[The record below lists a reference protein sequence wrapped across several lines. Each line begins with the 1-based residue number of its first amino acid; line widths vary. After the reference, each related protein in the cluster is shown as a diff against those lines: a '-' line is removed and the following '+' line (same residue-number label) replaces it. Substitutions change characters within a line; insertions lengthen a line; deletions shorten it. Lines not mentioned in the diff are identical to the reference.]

1 MFENKE
7 VIMSKY
13 PHLFQP
19 THVRNVYIKNR
30 IESAPM
36 SPSGDVPFYTREAYE
51 MYNSIAKGGAGIVTL
66 GEAGVHSLTDHA
78 HPTMPHLDDETLL
91 PSLIQTVD
99 TVHRWGALAS
109 IELTHSG
116 CRAKGAFLAEGGYV
130 IGPSPME
137 ANLYGDKVIEMD
149 ENMMDMIADAYA
161 QAAYMAEFA
170 GCDMVNIHGGH
181 GWLISQFLSDLNNH
195 RTDKYGGSI
204 ENKARFPLMIV
215 DRIRQKCPNLLL
227 EFRLSA
233 DEETEGGITIDETV
247 EFAKLLDGKVDIIH
261 VSAAT
266 FHDTSSSA
274 RMFPTVFYPRG
285 CNVENAA
292 RIKAVVKKS
301 LVSVVGGIND
311 PDFMENALA
320 EGKADFVVVGRQ
332 FIADPSWPRKA
343 KAGKPEEIT
352 KCIRCETCI
361 SAGFIP
367 HVPFSSGVLRC
378 SVNPT
383 WGREYENTRKEEPV
397 PYAKKVLVAGG
408 GPGGMEAAITAA
420 RRGHH
425 VILCEKD
432 DHLAGSLDYAKQIS
446 FKADIVKFLR
456 SMVINVQR
464 TPNLEL
470 RLNTEVT
477 DELIAEEK
485 PDTLIIACGAE
496 PVSPP
501 IPGLDK
507 AIVHHVTDIYKK
519 HISIGKKVVMIGGG
533 LAGCEESLELAWKGH
548 DVSVVEMKDGLAKDA
563 PYIHW
568 RHLLEKME
576 GAVHS
581 YCSAKVQSVEDNG
594 VKITDKDG
602 QERFLEADTVLYATG
617 MRGTLPQYE
626 KWNDLAEEVI
636 FVGDCRKAG
645 KILEAMRTGYCAG
658 STI

>member
-1 MFENKE
+1 
-7 VIMSKY
+7 MSYY
-13 PHLFQP
+13 PDLFKP
-19 THVRNVYIKNR
+19 IHVRNAYIKNR

-51 MYNSIAKGGAGIVTL
+51 MYNSIAKGGAGVVTL

-99 TVHRWGALAS
+99 TVHKWGALAS

-130 IGPSPME
+130 IGPSAME
-137 ANLYGDKVIEMD
+137 ANLYGDPVIEMD
-149 ENMMDMIADAYA
+149 EDMMNTIADAYA

-170 GCDMVNIHGGH
+170 GCDIVNIHGGH

-215 DRIRQKCPNLLL
+215 DRIRQKCPNLIL
-227 EFRLSA
+227 EFRLSG

-247 EFAKLLDGKVDIIH
+247 EFAKMLDGKVDIIH

-274 RMFPTVFYPRG
+274 RMFPTVFYKRG
-285 CNVENAA
+285 CNVENAGKV
-292 RIKAVVKKS
+292 KAVVKKS

-311 PDFMENALA
+311 PAFME
-320 EGKADFVVVGRQ
+320 EVIRSGKADFVVVGRQ
-332 FIADPSWPRKA
+332 FIADPNWPRKA
-343 KAGKPEEIT
+343 KAGKADEIT

-378 SVNPT
+378 SVNPA

-425 VILCEKD
+425 VILCEKE

-446 FKADIVKFLR
+446 FKQDIVQFLK

-470 RLNTEVT
+470 RLNTKVT
-477 DELIAEEK
+477 DELIEAEK

-496 PVSPP
+496 PVIPP
-501 IPGLDK
+501 IPGLDRPM
-507 AIVHHVTDIYKK
+507 VHHVTDIYKK
-519 HISIGKKVVMIGGG
+519 HISVGKKVVVIGGG
-533 LAGCEESLELAWKGH
+533 LAGCEEGLELAWKGH
-548 DVSVVEMKDGLAKDA
+548 EVSVVEMKDGLAKDA

-576 GAVHS
+576 GVVTS
-581 YCSAKVQSVEDNG
+581 YCSAKVLSVEDQG
-594 VKITDKDG
+594 VKITDKEG
-602 QERFLEADTVLYATG
+602 REQLLEADTVLIAAG
-617 MRGTLPQYE
+617 MKGTLPQYE

-636 FVGDCRKAG
+636 FVGDCRKAS

-658 STI
+658 LTI

>member
-1 MFENKE
+1 
-7 VIMSKY
+7 
-13 PHLFQP
+13 
-19 THVRNVYIKNR
+19 
-30 IESAPM
+30 M

-99 TVHRWGALAS
+99 TVHKWGALAS

-149 ENMMDMIADAYA
+149 EDMMDMIADAYA

-170 GCDMVNIHGGH
+170 GCDIVNIHGGH

-215 DRIRQKCPNLLL
+215 DRIRQKCPNLII
-227 EFRLSA
+227 EFRLSGE
-233 DEETEGGITIDETV
+233 EETEGGIPIEETI
-247 EFAKLLDGKVDIIH
+247 EFAKMLDGKVDIIH

-285 CNVENAA
+285 CNVENA
-292 RIKAVVKKS
+292 
-301 LVSVVGGIND
+301 
-311 PDFMENALA
+311 
-320 EGKADFVVVGRQ
+320 RQ
-332 FIADPSWPRKA
+332 
-343 KAGKPEEIT
+343 GKPEEIT

-397 PYAKKVLVAGG
+397 AYAKKVLVAGG

-420 RRGHH
+420 KRGHH
-425 VILCEKD
+425 VILCEKN
-432 DHLAGSLDYAKQIS
+432 DHLASSLDYAKQIS
-446 FKADIVKFLR
+446 FKKDIVQFLK

-477 DELIAEEK
+477 EKLIAQEK
-485 PDTLIIACGAE
+485 PDTLIVACGSE
-496 PVSPP
+496 PVIPP
-501 IPGLDK
+501 IPGIDK
-507 AIVHHVTDIYKK
+507 PISNHITDLYKK
-519 HISIGKKVVMIGGG
+519 HLSVGKKVVIIGGG
-533 LAGCEESLELAWKGH
+533 LAGCEEGLDLAWKGH
-548 DVSVVEMKDGLAKDA
+548 DVSIIEMRDGLAKDA

-568 RHLLEKME
+568 RHLLEKLE
-576 GAVHS
+576 DAVTS
-581 YCSAKVQSVEDNG
+581 YCNAKVLSIEDSG
-594 VKITDKDG
+594 VKMVDETGK
-602 QERFLEADTVLYATG
+602 EMLLEADTVLIAAG
-617 MRGTLPQYE
+617 MKGTLPNFVNWHE
-626 KWNDLAEEVI
+626 LAEEVI
-636 FVGDCRKAG
+636 FVGDCRKPS
-645 KILEAMRTGYCAG
+645 KIQEAMRTGYCAG
-658 STI
+658 VTI

>member
-1 MFENKE
+1 MFH
-7 VIMSKY
+7 Y
-13 PHLFQP
+13 PHLFEP
-19 THVRNVYIKNR
+19 IRVRNVYIKNR

-99 TVHRWGALAS
+99 TVHKWGALAS

-149 ENMMDMIADAYA
+149 EDMMNMIADAYA

-170 GCDMVNIHGGH
+170 GCDIVNIHGGH

-215 DRIRQKCPNLLL
+215 DRIRRKCPNLII

-233 DEETEGGITIDETV
+233 EEETQGGIPIEETIEL
-247 EFAKLLDGKVDIIH
+247 AKMLDGKVDIIH

-285 CNVENAA
+285 CNVENASK
-292 RIKAVVKKS
+292 IKSVVHKS
-301 LVSVVGGIND
+301 LVSVVGGINN
-311 PDFMENALA
+311 PDFMEEVLA
-320 EGKADFVVVGRQ
+320 DKKADFVVVGRQ
-332 FIADPSWPRKA
+332 FIADPNWPRKTR
-343 KAGKPEEIT
+343 KGKPEEIT

-378 SVNPT
+378 SVNPA
-383 WGREYENTRKEEPV
+383 WGREYENTRKEEPI

-425 VILCEKD
+425 VILCEKN
-432 DHLAGSLDYAKQIS
+432 DHLAGNLDYAKQIS
-446 FKADIVKFLR
+446 FKKDIVEFLK
-456 SMVINVQR
+456 SMVINTQR

-477 DELIAEEK
+477 DALIKEEK
-485 PDTLIIACGAE
+485 PDTLIVACGSE
-496 PVSPP
+496 PVIPP
-501 IPGLDK
+501 IPGIEK
-507 AIVHHVTDIYKK
+507 SIAHHITALYKE
-519 HISIGKKVVMIGGG
+519 HIAVGKKIVIIGGG
-533 LAGCEESLELAWKGH
+533 LAGCEEGLDLAWKGH
-548 DVSVVEMKDGLAKDA
+548 EVSIVEMRDGLAKDA

-568 RHLLEKME
+568 RHLFEKLED
-576 GAVHS
+576 AVTS
-581 YCSAKVQSVEDNG
+581 YCSAKVLSIEDHG
-594 VKITDKDG
+594 VKIVDKDG
-602 QERFLEADTVLYATG
+602 TEKLLEADTVLIATG
-617 MRGTLPQYE
+617 MRGTLPQYMN
-626 KWNDLAEEVI
+626 WNELAEEVI
-636 FVGDCRKAG
+636 FVGDCRKAS
-645 KILEAMRTGYCAG
+645 KIQEAMRTGYCAG
-658 STI
+658 MTI

>member
-1 MFENKE
+1 
-7 VIMSKY
+7 
-13 PHLFQP
+13 
-19 THVRNVYIKNR
+19 
-30 IESAPM
+30 M

-99 TVHRWGALAS
+99 TVHKWGALAS

-149 ENMMDMIADAYA
+149 EDMMDMIADAYA

-170 GCDMVNIHGGH
+170 GCDIVNIHGGH

-195 RTDKYGGSI
+195 RTDKYSGSI

-215 DRIRQKCPNLLL
+215 DRIRQKCPNLII
-227 EFRLSA
+227 EFRLSGE
-233 DEETEGGITIDETV
+233 EETEGGIPIEETI
-247 EFAKLLDGKVDIIH
+247 EFAKMLDGKVDIIH

-285 CNVENAA
+285 CNVENA
-292 RIKAVVKKS
+292 
-301 LVSVVGGIND
+301 
-311 PDFMENALA
+311 
-320 EGKADFVVVGRQ
+320 RQ
-332 FIADPSWPRKA
+332 
-343 KAGKPEEIT
+343 GKPEEIT

-397 PYAKKVLVAGG
+397 AYAKKVLVAGG
-408 GPGGMEAAITAA
+408 GPGGMAAAITAA
-420 RRGHH
+420 KRGHH
-425 VILCEKD
+425 VILCEKN
-432 DHLAGSLDYAKQIS
+432 DHLASSLDYAKQIS
-446 FKADIVKFLR
+446 FKKDIVQFLK

-477 DELIAEEK
+477 EKLIAQEK
-485 PDTLIIACGAE
+485 PDTLIVACGSE
-496 PVSPP
+496 PVIPP
-501 IPGLDK
+501 IPGIDK
-507 AIVHHVTDIYKK
+507 PISNHITDLYKK
-519 HISIGKKVVMIGGG
+519 HLSVGKKVVIIGGG
-533 LAGCEESLELAWKGH
+533 LAGCEEGLDLAWKGH
-548 DVSVVEMKDGLAKDA
+548 DVSIIEMRDGLAKDA

-568 RHLLEKME
+568 RHLLEKLE
-576 GAVHS
+576 DAVTS
-581 YCSAKVQSVEDNG
+581 YCNAKVLSIEDSG
-594 VKITDKDG
+594 VKMVDETGK
-602 QERFLEADTVLYATG
+602 EMLLEANTVLIAAG
-617 MRGTLPQYE
+617 MKGTLPNFVNWHE
-626 KWNDLAEEVI
+626 LAEEVI
-636 FVGDCRKAG
+636 FVGDCRKPS
-645 KILEAMRTGYCAG
+645 KIQEAMRTGYCAG
-658 STI
+658 VTI

>member
-1 MFENKE
+1 MFH
-7 VIMSKY
+7 Y
-13 PHLFQP
+13 PRLFEP
-19 THVRNVYIKNR
+19 IRVRNVYIKNR

-78 HPTMPHLDDETLL
+78 HPTMPHLDDGTLL

-99 TVHRWGALAS
+99 TVHKWGALAS

-116 CRAKGAFLAEGGYV
+116 CRAKGDFLAEGGYV

-149 ENMMDMIADAYA
+149 EDMMNIIADAYA

-170 GCDMVNIHGGH
+170 GCDIVNIHGGH

-204 ENKARFPLMIV
+204 ENKAHFPIMIV
-215 DRIRQKCPNLLL
+215 ERIRRKCPNLII

-233 DEETEGGITIDETV
+233 EEETKGGIPIEETIEL
-247 EFAKLLDGKVDIIH
+247 AKMLDGKVDIIH

-274 RMFPTVFYPRG
+274 RMFPTVFYQWG
-285 CNVENAA
+285 CNVENASK
-292 RIKAVVKKS
+292 IKSVVQKS

-311 PDFMENALA
+311 TDFMEEVLA
-320 EGKADFVVVGRQ
+320 NKKADFVVVGRQ
-332 FIADPSWPRKA
+332 FIADPNWPRKTR
-343 KAGKPEEIT
+343 KGKPEEIT

-378 SVNPT
+378 SVNPA
-383 WGREYENTRKEEPV
+383 WGREYENTRKEEPI

-425 VILCEKD
+425 VILCEKN
-432 DHLAGSLDYAKQIS
+432 DHLAGNLDYAKQIS
-446 FKADIVKFLR
+446 FKKDIVEFLK
-456 SMVINVQR
+456 SMVINTQR

-477 DELIAEEK
+477 DALIKEEK
-485 PDTLIIACGAE
+485 PDTLIVACGSE
-496 PVSPP
+496 PVIPP
-501 IPGLDK
+501 IPGIERSI
-507 AIVHHVTDIYKK
+507 AHHITALYKE
-519 HISIGKKVVMIGGG
+519 HLTVGKKIVIIGGG
-533 LAGCEESLELAWKGH
+533 LAGCEEGLDLAWKGH
-548 DVSVVEMKDGLAKDA
+548 EISIVEMRDGLAKDA

-568 RHLLEKME
+568 RHLLEKLE
-576 GAVHS
+576 DAVTS
-581 YCSAKVQSVEDNG
+581 YCSAKVLSIEDNG
-594 VKITDKDG
+594 VKIVDKDG
-602 QERFLEADTVLYATG
+602 TEKLLEADTVLIATG
-617 MRGTLPQYE
+617 MRGTLPQYMN
-626 KWNDLAEEVI
+626 WNELAEEVI
-636 FVGDCRKAG
+636 FVGDCRKAS
-645 KILEAMRTGYCAG
+645 KIQEAMRTGYCAG
-658 STI
+658 MTI

>member
-1 MFENKE
+1 
-7 VIMSKY
+7 MSHY
-13 PHLFQP
+13 PHLFAP
-19 THVRNVYIKNR
+19 IRVRGAYIKNR
-30 IESAPM
+30 VESAPM
-36 SPSGDVPFYTREAYE
+36 SPSGDVPFYTREAFE

-99 TVHRWGALAS
+99 TVHKWGALAS

-130 IGPSPME
+130 IGPSAME
-137 ANLYGDKVIEMD
+137 ANLYGDKVLEMD
-149 ENMMDMIADAYA
+149 EDMMNTIADAYA
-161 QAAYMAEFA
+161 NAAYMAEFA
-170 GCDMVNIHGGH
+170 GCDIVNIHGGH

-195 RTDKYGGSI
+195 RTDQYGGSV

-215 DRIRQKCPNLLL
+215 DRIRQKCPNLII
-227 EFRLSA
+227 EFRLSGE
-233 DEETEGGITIDETV
+233 EETEGGIPIEETV

-292 RIKAVVKKS
+292 KIKAVVKHS
-301 LVSVVGGIND
+301 LVAVVGGIND
-311 PDFMENALA
+311 PDFMESVLA
-320 EGKADFVVVGRQ
+320 DGKTDFVSVGRQ
-332 FIADPSWPRKA
+332 FIADPDWPKKA
-343 KAGKPEEIT
+343 RTGKADEIS

-383 WGREYENTRKEEPV
+383 WGREYENTRKEEKV
-397 PYAKKVLVAGG
+397 EQAKKILVAGG

-420 RRGHH
+420 RRGHS
-425 VILCEKD
+425 VILCEKN
-432 DHLAGSLDYAKQIS
+432 DHLAANLDYAKQIS
-446 FKADIVKFLR
+446 FKQDIVEFLK
-456 SMVINVQR
+456 SMVIKVQR

-477 DELIAEEK
+477 EDLIRAEK
-485 PDTLIIACGAE
+485 PDVIIAACGAE
-496 PVSPP
+496 PTVPP
-501 IPGLDK
+501 IPGLDRPM
-507 AIVHHVTDIYKK
+507 VHHVTELYKK
-519 HISIGKKVVMIGGG
+519 HLSVGNKVVIIGGG
-533 LAGCEESLELAWKGH
+533 LAGCEEGLGLAYEGH
-548 DVSVVEMKDGLAKDA
+548 DVTIVEMKDGLAKDA

-568 RHLLEKME
+568 RHLLEKMDKT
-576 GAVHS
+576 VRS
-581 YCSAKVQSVEDNG
+581 YCSAQVLSVEDTG
-594 VKITDKDG
+594 VKIADSEG
-602 QERFLEADTVLYATG
+602 RELLLEADTVLVATG
-617 MRGTLPQYE
+617 MRGTLP
-626 KWNDLAEEVI
+626 KLDSWHDLAEEVI
-636 FVGDCRKAG
+636 FVGDCRKAS

-658 STI
+658 LTV

>member
-1 MFENKE
+1 MFH
-7 VIMSKY
+7 Y
-13 PHLFQP
+13 PHLFEP
-19 THVRNVYIKNR
+19 VRVRNVYIKNR

-99 TVHRWGALAS
+99 TVHKWGALAS

-116 CRAKGAFLAEGGYV
+116 CRANGACLAEGGYV

-137 ANLYGDKVIEMD
+137 ENLYGDKVIEMD
-149 ENMMDMIADAYA
+149 EDMMNTIADAYA

-227 EFRLSA
+227 EFRLSG
-233 DEETEGGITIDETV
+233 EEDTEGGIPIEETV
-247 EFAKLLDGKVDIIH
+247 EFAKMLDGKVDIIH

-285 CNVENAA
+285 CNVENASK
-292 RIKAVVKKS
+292 IKAVVKKS

-311 PDFMENALA
+311 PDFMEKVLEEN
-320 EGKADFVVVGRQ
+320 KADFVVVGRQ

-343 KAGKPEEIT
+343 KKGTPEEIT

-397 PYAKKVLVAGG
+397 LCAKKVLVAGG

-420 RRGHH
+420 RRGHQ
-425 VILCEKD
+425 VILCEKN
-432 DHLAGSLDYAKQIS
+432 DHLASSLDYVKQIS
-446 FKADIVKFLR
+446 FKQDIVQFLK

-477 DELIAEEK
+477 EELIAQEK
-485 PDTLIIACGAE
+485 PDTLIVACGSE
-496 PVSPP
+496 PVIPP
-501 IPGLDK
+501 IPGIEQP
-507 AIVHHVTDIYKK
+507 IVHHITDLYKK
-519 HISIGKKVVMIGGG
+519 HISVGKKIVIIGGG
-533 LAGCEESLELAWKGH
+533 LAGCEEGLELAWKGH
-548 DVSVVEMKDGLAKDA
+548 EVSIVEMKDGLAKDA

-568 RHLLEKME
+568 RHLLEKLE
-576 GAVHS
+576 DAVDS
-581 YCSAKVQSVEDNG
+581 YCSAKVLGIEENG
-594 VKITDKDG
+594 VRITDKDG
-602 QERFLEADTVLYATG
+602 TEKLLEADTVLIAAG
-617 MRGTLPQYE
+617 MRGTLPHYE
-626 KWNDLAEEVI
+626 KWHELAEEVI
-636 FVGDCRKAG
+636 FVGDCRKAS
-645 KILEAMRTGYCAG
+645 KIQEAMRTGYCAG
-658 STI
+658 VTI

>member
-1 MFENKE
+1 MFH
-7 VIMSKY
+7 Y
-13 PHLFQP
+13 PHLFEPVQI
-19 THVRNVYIKNR
+19 RNTYIKNR

-99 TVHRWGALAS
+99 TVHKWGALAS

-149 ENMMDMIADAYA
+149 EYMMNMIADAYA

-170 GCDMVNIHGGH
+170 GCDIINIHGGH

-215 DRIRQKCPNLLL
+215 DRIRQKCPNLII
-227 EFRLSA
+227 EFRLSG
-233 DEETEGGITIDETV
+233 EEDTEGGIPIEETI
-247 EFAKLLDGKVDIIH
+247 EFAKMLDGKVDIIH

-285 CNVENAA
+285 CNVENASK
-292 RIKAVVKKS
+292 IKAVVHKS

-311 PDFMENALA
+311 PDFMEHVL
-320 EGKADFVVVGRQ
+320 EEKKADFVVVGRQ
-332 FIADPSWPRKA
+332 FIADPNWPRKA
-343 KAGKPEEIT
+343 RQGKPEEIT

-397 PYAKKVLVAGG
+397 PHAKKVLVVGG

-420 RRGHH
+420 KRGHH
-425 VILCEKD
+425 VILCEKN
-432 DHLAGSLDYAKQIS
+432 DHLASSLDYAKQIS
-446 FKADIVKFLR
+446 FKKDIVQFLK

-477 DELIAEEK
+477 EKLITQEK
-485 PDTLIIACGAE
+485 PDTLIVACGSEA
-496 PVSPP
+496 VIPP
-501 IPGLDK
+501 IPGIDK
-507 AIVHHVTDIYKK
+507 PISHHITDVYKK
-519 HISIGKKVVMIGGG
+519 HLSVGKKVVIIGGG
-533 LAGCEESLELAWKGH
+533 LAGCEEGLDLAWKGH
-548 DVSVVEMKDGLAKDA
+548 DVSIIEMRDGLAKDA

-568 RHLLEKME
+568 RHLLEKLE
-576 GAVHS
+576 DAVTS
-581 YCSAKVQSVEDNG
+581 YCSAKVLSIEDNG
-594 VKITDKDG
+594 VKMVEETGK
-602 QERFLEADTVLYATG
+602 EMFLEADTVLIAAG
-617 MRGTLPQYE
+617 MKGTLPNFVNWHE
-626 KWNDLAEEVI
+626 LAEEVI
-636 FVGDCRKAG
+636 FVGDCKKPS
-645 KILEAMRTGYCAG
+645 KIQEAMRTGYCAG
-658 STI
+658 VTI

>member
-1 MFENKE
+1 MFHY
-7 VIMSKY
+7 S
-13 PHLFQP
+13 HLFQP
-19 THVRNVYIKNR
+19 IHVRNAYIKNR
-30 IESAPM
+30 IASAPM

-99 TVHRWGALAS
+99 TVHKWGALAS

-137 ANLYGDKVIEMD
+137 ANLYGDRVIEMD
-149 ENMMDMIADAYA
+149 EDMMNTIADAYA

-170 GCDMVNIHGGH
+170 GCDIVNIHGGH

-215 DRIRQKCPNLLL
+215 DRIRQKCPNLIL
-227 EFRLSA
+227 EFRLSGQ
-233 DEETEGGITIDETV
+233 EETEGGISIEETV
-247 EFAKLLDGKVDIIH
+247 EFAKMLDGKVDIIH

-274 RMFPTVFYPRG
+274 RMFPTVFYQRG

-292 RIKAVVKKS
+292 KVKAVVKKS

-311 PDFMENALA
+311 PAFMEEVIAS
-320 EGKADFVVVGRQ
+320 GKADFVAVGRQ
-332 FIADPSWPRKA
+332 FIADPDWPRKA
-343 KAGKPEEIT
+343 RKGKADEIK

-383 WGREYENTRKEEPV
+383 WGREYENTRKEEKV
-397 PYAKKVLVAGG
+397 SYAKKVLVAGG

-420 RRGHH
+420 RRGHQ
-425 VILCEKD
+425 VILCEKN

-446 FKADIVKFLR
+446 FKQDIVQFLK

-477 DELIAEEK
+477 EELIAEEK
-485 PDTLIIACGAE
+485 PDTLIVACGAE
-496 PVSPP
+496 PVIPP

-507 AIVHHVTDIYKK
+507 PMVHHVTDLYKK
-519 HISIGKKVVMIGGG
+519 HLSVGKKVVMIGGG
-533 LAGCEESLELAWKGH
+533 LAGCEEGLDLAWKGH
-548 DVSVVEMKDGLAKDA
+548 EVSIVEMKDGLAKDA

-576 GAVHS
+576 GAVTS
-581 YCSAKVQSVEDNG
+581 YCSAKVLSVEEEG
-594 VKITDKDG
+594 VKILDQDG
-602 QERFLEADTVLYATG
+602 RELLLEADTVLVAAG
-617 MRGTLPQYE
+617 MKGTLPKYE
-626 KWNDLAEEVI
+626 KWHELAEEVI
-636 FVGDCRKAG
+636 FVGDCRKAA

-658 STI
+658 VTI

>member
-1 MFENKE
+1 MLH
-7 VIMSKY
+7 Y
-13 PHLFQP
+13 PHLFAP
-19 THVRNVYIKNR
+19 IRVRNTYIKNR

-51 MYNSIAKGGAGIVTL
+51 MYNTIAKGGAGIVTL

-78 HPTMPHLDDETLL
+78 HPTMPHLDDEVLL

-99 TVHRWGALAS
+99 TVHKWGALAS

-116 CRAKGAFLAEGGYV
+116 CRAKAAFLAEGGYV
-130 IGPSPME
+130 IGPSAME

-149 ENMMDMIADAYA
+149 EDMMDMIADAYA

-170 GCDMVNIHGGH
+170 GCDIVNIHGGH

-215 DRIRQKCPNLLL
+215 ERIRQKCPNLIL
-227 EFRLSA
+227 EFRLSG
-233 DEETEGGITIDETV
+233 EEDTEGGMSIEETV
-247 EFAKLLDGKVDIIH
+247 EFAKMLDGKVDIIH

-285 CNVENAA
+285 CNVENASK
-292 RIKAVVKKS
+292 IKAAVKKS
-301 LVSVVGGIND
+301 LVSVVGGLND
-311 PDFMENALA
+311 PAFMEDVIA
-320 EGKADFVVVGRQ
+320 EKKADFVVVGRQ
-332 FIADPSWPRKA
+332 FIADPNWPRKA
-343 KAGKPEEIT
+343 KKGVPEEIT

-378 SVNPT
+378 SVNPA

-397 PYAKKVLVAGG
+397 PYAKKILVAGG
-408 GPGGMEAAITAA
+408 GPAGMEAAIVAA
-420 RRGHH
+420 RRGHQ
-425 VILCEKD
+425 VLLCEKE

-446 FKADIVKFLR
+446 FKEDIVQFLK

-464 TPNLEL
+464 TPNLKL
-470 RLNTEVT
+470 CLNTEVT
-477 DELIAEEK
+477 KELIAAEK
-485 PDTLIIACGAE
+485 PDVLIVACGSE
-496 PVSPP
+496 PIIPP

-507 AIVHHVTDIYKK
+507 PMVHHVTDLYKK
-519 HISIGKKVVMIGGG
+519 HVSVGKKVVVIGGG
-533 LAGCEESLELAWKGH
+533 LAGCEEGLDMAWKGH
-548 DVSVVEMKDGLAKDA
+548 QVSIVEMKDGLAKDA

-576 GAVHS
+576 GVVES
-581 YCSAKVQSVEDNG
+581 YCSAKVLSVEDTG
-594 VKITDKDG
+594 VRIINKEGEEKI
-602 QERFLEADTVLYATG
+602 LEADTVIVAAG
-617 MRGTLPQYE
+617 MRGTLPHFMD
-626 KWNDLAEEVI
+626 WNELVEEVI
-636 FVGDCRKAG
+636 FIGDCRKAS
-645 KILEAMRTGYCAG
+645 KIQDAMRTGYCAG
-658 STI
+658 LTV